1 MLRFNRATS
10 SNVVGNIKHRGT
22 YMTGIITADKGNG
35 KYDVEIAGSGKPY
48 IDIFTIEK
56 EPDYLVNDPVGI
68 LFEYGIREKPVI
80 CGILEDVQQIE
91 VTTSVNS
98 LGV

>member
-1 MLRFNRATS
+1 MLRYNRATS
-10 SNVVGNIKHRGT
+10 SNTVGNIKHRST

-35 KYDVEIAGSGKPY
+35 KYDVVIAGSNKSYP
-48 IDIFTIEK
+48 DILTIEK
-56 EPDYLVNDPVGI
+56 DPDYEIGESVGV

-80 CGILEDVQQIE
+80 CGVLRNIQRVE
-91 VTTSVNS
+91 VTDSVNS

>member
-1 MLRFNRATS
+1 MLRFNKATS
-10 SNVVGNIKHRGT
+10 SNAVGNIKHRGT
-22 YMTGIITADKGNG
+22 YMTGIVTADKGNG

-56 EPDYLVNDPVGI
+56 EPDYQVNEHVGI
-68 LFEYGIREKPVI
+68 LFEYGIREKPII
-80 CGILEDVQQIE
+80 CGVLRDIRQIE
-91 VTTSVNS
+91 ATASVNS

>member
-10 SNVVGNIKHRGT
+10 GNAVGNIKHRGT
-22 YMTGIITADKGNG
+22 YMTGIVIADKGNG
-35 KYDVEIAGSGKPY
+35 KYDVEIAGSGKSY

-56 EPDYLVNDPVGI
+56 EPDYKVNDPIGI
-68 LFEYGIREKPVI
+68 LFEYGIREKPII
-80 CGILEDVQQIE
+80 CGVLRDIKQIE
-91 VTTSVNS
+91 ITASVNS

>member
-1 MLRFNRATS
+1 MLRFNKATS

-22 YMTGIITADKGNG
+22 YVAGMVTADKGNG
-35 KYDVEIAGSGKPY
+35 RYDVEITGSGKSYPS
-48 IDIFTIEK
+48 IFTIEK
-56 EPDYLVNDPVGI
+56 EPDYKVNETVGI

-80 CGILEDVQQIE
+80 CGVLRDTQQIE
-91 VTTSVNS
+91 VTASVNS

>member
-1 MLRFNRATS
+1 MLRFNKATS

-48 IDIFTIEK
+48 INIYTIEK
-56 EPDYLVNDPVGI
+56 EPDYKIDEHVGI
-68 LFEYGIREKPVI
+68 LFEYGIREKPII
-80 CGILEDVQQIE
+80 CGVLRDIQQTE
-91 VTTSVNS
+91 VTASVNS